1 MPSALSLW
9 IRFPSITEENNEQRT
24 KEESDFLIHN
34 TYVEYIHT
42 YIYIH
47 TSGRKMALFNL
58 KNLSVHFECSSCESR
73 EWHCCAG
80 KTAKGLSAE
89 IPCGFFL
96 GKEVSALSKWGAQID
111 HNFPIKSGEREKGTQ
126 CIVVLCVCVCVCPVF
141 CALFFFFII
150 IIISSAAS
158 CVCVV
163 LLRAPKWTTHP
174 MCGAVLLWILSAR
187 FLMQF
192 HVTFFRLLGKI
203 NSQKKWPAFQEEGEG
218 ESRSSCAQGWQDA
231 WQLCSLRVVWFVFN
245 LRLQSGVCAQ
255 FWFFASWSEP
265 FPEPFLHYCCG
276 SPTVCEK
283 EKTFYSASL
292 LL

>member
-1 MPSALSLW
+1 MFILNVHHVNHVSDTVVQGKQPKAFPLRFPAAFSSEKKCRRSQNEAHRLIIIFPSKAERERRGRSAL
-9 IRFPSITEENNEQRT
+9 
-24 KEESDFLIHN
+24 
-34 TYVEYIHT
+34 
-42 YIYIH
+42 
-47 TSGRKMALFNL
+47 LF
-58 KNLSVHFECSSCESR
+58 
-73 EWHCCAG
+73 
-80 KTAKGLSAE
+80 
-89 IPCGFFL
+89 
-96 GKEVSALSKWGAQID
+96 
-111 HNFPIKSGEREKGTQ
+111 
-126 CIVVLCVCVCVCPVF
+126 CVCVCVCPVF

-218 ESRSSCAQGWQDA
+218 ESRSSSAQGWQDA

-283 EKTFYSASL
+283 EKTFYSVSL